1 MKKNNNDFPLRS
13 AAKEIKM
20 SFTLTA
26 VVDLVLGCIMLF
38 APAHVT

>member
-1 MKKNNNDFPLRS
+1 MIFRFAA

-26 VVDLVLGCIMLF
+26 VVDLILGVHSCSLR
-38 APAHVT
+38 PPT